1 MAVIFTI
8 DDDEKIL
15 TSLDRQLSRQG
26 YNVSCF
32 NKPEVLFDILKLQQP
47 DLIISDIIFKN
58 SELSGVNI
66 LEHLTEHYPDIG
78 CIVISGESD
87 IEKTL
92 KCMKLGALDFIEKPV
107 SIPRLVTSVKNAI
120 ALTRMKQSLKDSRSL
135 IGTSSKIVELRNRLI
150 KLAKLSE
157 PVLIIGES
165 GTGKELVAEN
175 LHAYSGRYSEK
186 YLKVN
191 CTALNTNLVES
202 ELFGHKKGAYTGAIT
217 DKKGYFEIADK
228 GTLFV
233 DEIGDFNPDL
243 QAKLLRV
250 IQEKIITRVG
260 ETEERKI
267 NTRLVF
273 ATHQNLETLIEE
285 GKFRNDLFFR
295 IATFKIQVPS
305 LRERLEDIPLLADHF
320 LKLFIAENNLNYM
333 EFSGEAIEKLQNYT
347 YPGNIRELISIV
359 KNAACFCSGDVIK
372 REDIE
377 FQNITDSDFWGR
389 VQDKTLKESKILMET
404 ELIKKRLKLYKN
416 SVNHAA
422 ESLGIL
428 PNNLYR
434 KMKEL
439 NIQNIK

>member
-1 MAVIFTI
+1 MAVIYTV

-15 TSLDRQLSRQG
+15 GSLDRQLSRQG
-26 YNVSCF
+26 YSVSCF
-32 NKPEVLFDILKLQQP
+32 NKPEVLFDMLKTEQP

-58 SELSGVNI
+58 SELSGVNV
-66 LEHLTEHYPDIG
+66 LEYVTDNYPDTG

-107 SIPRLVTSVKNAI
+107 SIPRLMTSVKNAI
-120 ALTRMKQSLKDSRSL
+120 ALTQMKQSLKDSRTL
-135 IGTSSKIVELRNRLI
+135 IGSSSRIIELRNRII
-150 KLAKLSE
+150 KLAKLAE

-175 LHAYSGRYSEK
+175 LHAYSGRFSEK

-202 ELFGHKKGAYTGAIT
+202 ELFGHKKGAYTGAVA

-228 GTLFV
+228 GTLFI
-233 DEIGDFNPDL
+233 DEIGDFNTDL

-250 IQEKIITRVG
+250 LQEKIVTRVG

-267 NTRLVF
+267 NTRLLF
-273 ATHQNLETLIEE
+273 ATHQNLESLIEE
-285 GKFRNDLFFR
+285 GKFRNDLYFR
-295 IATFKIQVPS
+295 IATFKIHVPS
-305 LRERLEDIPLLADHF
+305 LRERPEDIPALAEHF
-320 LKLFIAENNLNYM
+320 LKSFITENNLNYM
-333 EFSGEAIEKLQNYT
+333 EFSQNAINKLQSYA

-359 KNAACFCSGDVIK
+359 KNAACFCDADLIK
-372 REDIE
+372 SEDIE
-377 FQNITDSDFWGR
+377 FNNVTDRDFWSK

-404 ELIKKRLKLYKN
+404 ELIKKRLIHYRSN
-416 SVNHAA
+416 VNLAA

-439 NIQNIK
+439 DIQNIK